1 MSLTD
6 IEFLL
11 GGVQQDARN
20 IVYVYHSGRLL
31 SEVKAKI
38 KRQADL
44 AGRMYMSSEP
54 EDAVAAARGGSLFQ
68 GMRVCHWSRFPAP
81 KSVLRRLRDAVLT
94 GGDEQIVILVR
105 RGEFSAE
112 DIVALQDEGWLA
124 FEEKPIGFEQ
134 LKQALRFFC
143 ETSDIVGAGNLYLN
157 IAFERYFKT
166 MIEEEGQ
173 QTVATFANEFDRVVL
188 LHSDCYGAFRRE
200 SAVRARSK
208 RIQLRQSFWGFIR
221 ARNQESLTSFVSN
234 VSAIRERGVPDEELI
249 DRLCRSL
256 TEIVGSV
263 RADEL
268 TYGERRSFAIFLV
281 LFVTSF
287 SKLKDAVRQNLD
299 VNMESDGLLVVVDQI
314 GRQLIRKSEPGV
326 ADPFVSSWSARE
338 FQTERIGR
346 EKDAS
351 FRQLIEETIS
361 YIEIDGALLRLPWV
375 LRFSQLIERLLDIA
389 SSDLATS
396 MSPSIERKKG
406 QTPLLGE
413 ILDQPV
419 ITRSL
424 QNSLGKE
431 QRGVPILLY
440 GRDRIRRR
448 EIALAYARALLCE
461 GRHETDLDAC
471 GLCESCRSFEA
482 RNSLGLVE
490 LEARMDT
497 ASNVRKT
504 LEKLSYTSLTQYR
517 VIIIE
522 SSGKS
527 KESEDAFLEALEV
540 GRESTTFI
548 LMVDRLE
555 LLAHATVSRCL
566 PYRVK
571 PLNEED

>member
-11 GGVQQDARN
+11 GVVQHDASN
-20 IVYVYHSGRLL
+20 LVYIYHSGRLL

-44 AGRMYMSSEP
+44 SGRMYMSSEP
-54 EDAVAAARGGSLFQ
+54 EDAVAAARGGSLFP

-81 KSVLRRLRDAVLT
+81 KSVLRRLREAVLT

-124 FEEKPIGFEQ
+124 FEEKPIGSEQ

-143 ETSDIVGAGNLYLN
+143 ETSDIVGAGKLYLN

-166 MIEEEGQ
+166 MTDEEGQ

-188 LHSDCYGAFRRE
+188 LHSDRFGAFRGE
-200 SAVRARSK
+200 GAVRARSK
-208 RIQLRQSFWGFIR
+208 RIQLRQSLGRLIR
-221 ARNQESLTSFVSN
+221 ARNQESLANFVSS
-234 VSAIRERGVPDEELI
+234 VSAIRERGVSDEELI
-249 DRLCRSL
+249 DRLCRSVA
-256 TEIVGSV
+256 EIVGSV
-263 RADEL
+263 RVDEL
-268 TYGERRSFAIFLV
+268 TYGERRSFTMFLV

-287 SKLKDAVRQNLD
+287 SKLKDAARQNVD

-314 GRQLIRKSEPGV
+314 GRQFIQMSDLGI
-326 ADPFVSSWSARE
+326 ADPFVSSWRVRE
-338 FQTERIGR
+338 SQTERIGH

-351 FRQLIEETIS
+351 FRQMIGETIS
-361 YIEIDGALLRLPWV
+361 FIEIDDGLRRLPWV
-375 LRFSQLIERLLDIA
+375 LRFRQLIERLLDIA
-389 SSDLATS
+389 SADPATRPS
-396 MSPSIERKKG
+396 LSIERK
-406 QTPLLGE
+406 QDRMPFLGE
-413 ILDQPV
+413 ILDQRV
-419 ITRSL
+419 IIRSL

-471 GLCESCRSFEA
+471 GLCESCRSFEG

-504 LEKLSYTSLTQYR
+504 LEKLSYTPLTQHR

-527 KESEDAFLEALEV
+527 KESEDAFLEALEM

-548 LMVDRLE
+548 LMVDRPE
-555 LLAHATVSRCL
+555 LLAPATVSRCL

-571 PLNEED
+571 PLNVEG

>member
-287 SKLKDAVRQNLD
+287 SKLV
-299 VNMESDGLLVVVDQI
+299 
-314 GRQLIRKSEPGV
+314 
-326 ADPFVSSWSARE
+326 
-338 FQTERIGR
+338 
-346 EKDAS
+346 
-351 FRQLIEETIS
+351 
-361 YIEIDGALLRLPWV
+361 
-375 LRFSQLIERLLDIA
+375 
-389 SSDLATS
+389 
-396 MSPSIERKKG
+396 
-406 QTPLLGE
+406 
-413 ILDQPV
+413 
-419 ITRSL
+419 
-424 QNSLGKE
+424 
-431 QRGVPILLY
+431 
-440 GRDRIRRR
+440 RRR
-448 EIALAYARALLCE
+448 
-461 GRHETDLDAC
+461 H
-471 GLCESCRSFEA
+471 
-482 RNSLGLVE
+482 
-490 LEARMDT
+490 
-497 ASNVRKT
+497 
-504 LEKLSYTSLTQYR
+504 
-517 VIIIE
+517 
-522 SSGKS
+522 
-527 KESEDAFLEALEV
+527 
-540 GRESTTFI
+540 
-548 LMVDRLE
+548 
-555 LLAHATVSRCL
+555 
-566 PYRVK
+566 P
-571 PLNEED
+571 